1 MLDSPHTILYTALM
15 IAKLTGTLAEFDD
28 KSAIIDTASGVSY
41 ELFITPSALS
51 NKQTGEMISV
61 YTYMQV
67 RDDAHVLFGF
77 VSNDEK
83 RFFHLLLSVPGVGPK
98 TAFTITS
105 HISFEQA
112 VEAVRTNTVKVF
124 SEISGIGKKT
134 AMKILLE
141 LSVKFKTEFK
151 FEQHLSPDDKTVID
165 ALVELGYRKSEAQQ
179 LFEKLPKEL
188 SIEKKIQEALRMSVQ
203 K

>member
-1 MLDSPHTILYTALM
+1 MIYCLHM
-15 IAKLTGTLAEFDD
+15 IAKLTGTLSEFDE
-28 KSAIIDTASGVSY
+28 KSAVIDTASGVSY

-51 NKQTGEMISV
+51 NKQLGDSLSV
-61 YTYMQV
+61 YTYLQV
-67 RDDAHVLFGF
+67 RDDAHILFGF
-77 VSNDEK
+77 VSNEEK
-83 RFFHLLLSVPGVGPK
+83 RFFHLLISVPGVGPK
-98 TAFTITS
+98 TAFTIAS
-105 HISFEQA
+105 YISFEQA
-112 VEAVRTNTVKVF
+112 VEAVRTNSVKVF

-151 FEQHLSPDDKTVID
+151 FEQHLSTDDKTVID
-165 ALVELGYRKSEAQQ
+165 ALVELGYKKSEAQQ

>member
-1 MLDSPHTILYTALM
+1 M
-15 IAKLTGTLAEFDD
+15 IAKITGTLSEFDE
-28 KSAIIDTASGVSY
+28 KIAVIDTSSGVSY
-41 ELFITPSALS
+41 ELFITPAALS
-51 NKQTGEMISV
+51 QKQLGDTLTV
-61 YTYMQV
+61 YTHLQV
-67 RDDAHVLFGF
+67 RDDAHILFGF
-77 VSNDEK
+77 VSNEEK

-98 TAFTITS
+98 TAFSITS
-105 HISFEQA
+105 HISFERA

-124 SEISGIGKKT
+124 SEIPGIGKKT

-151 FEQHLSPDDKTVID
+151 FEQQLSPDDKTVID
-165 ALVELGYRKSEAQQ
+165 ALVELGYKKSEAQQ

-203 K
+203 KK

>member
-1 MLDSPHTILYTALM
+1 MIYCLHM
-15 IAKLTGTLAEFDD
+15 IAKLTGTLSEFDE
-28 KSAIIDTASGVSY
+28 KSAVIDTASGVSY
-41 ELFITPSALS
+41 ELFIMPSALS
-51 NKQTGEMISV
+51 NKQLGDSLSV
-61 YTYMQV
+61 YTYLQV

-77 VSNDEK
+77 VSNEEK

-98 TAFTITS
+98 TAFSIVS
-105 HISFEQA
+105 HITLEQA
-112 VEAVRTNTVKVF
+112 VKAVRSNTVKLF
-124 SEISGIGKKT
+124 SEIPGIGKKT

-151 FEQHLSPDDKTVID
+151 FEQQLSSDDKTVID
-165 ALVELGYRKSEAQQ
+165 ALVELGYKKSEAQQ

>member
-1 MLDSPHTILYTALM
+1 MIYCLHM
-15 IAKLTGTLAEFDD
+15 IAKLTGTLSEFDE
-28 KSAIIDTASGVSY
+28 KSAVIDTASGVSY
-41 ELFITPSALS
+41 ELFIMPSALS
-51 NKQTGEMISV
+51 NKQLGDSLSV
-61 YTYMQV
+61 YTYLQV

-77 VSNDEK
+77 VSNEEK

-98 TAFTITS
+98 TAFSIVS
-105 HISFEQA
+105 HITFEQA
-112 VEAVRTNTVKVF
+112 VKAVRSNTVKLF
-124 SEISGIGKKT
+124 SEIPGIGKKT

-151 FEQHLSPDDKTVID
+151 FEQQLSSDDKTVID
-165 ALVELGYRKSEAQQ
+165 ALVELGYKKSEAQQ

>member
-1 MLDSPHTILYTALM
+1 M
-15 IAKLTGTLAEFDD
+15 IAKITGTLSEFDE
-28 KSAIIDTASGVSY
+28 KIAVIDTSSGVSY
-41 ELFITPSALS
+41 ELFITPAALS
-51 NKQTGEMISV
+51 QKQLGDTLTV
-61 YTYMQV
+61 YTHLQV
-67 RDDAHVLFGF
+67 RDDAHILFGF
-77 VSNDEK
+77 VSNEEK

-151 FEQHLSPDDKTVID
+151 FEQQLSPDDKTVID
-165 ALVELGYRKSEAQQ
+165 ALVELGYKKGEAQQ

-203 K
+203 KNK

>member
-1 MLDSPHTILYTALM
+1 M
-15 IAKLTGTLAEFDD
+15 IAKLTGILSESDD
-28 KSAIIDTASGVSY
+28 KTAIIDTASGVSY
-41 ELFITPSALS
+41 ELFITPAAISGKHVGDAL
-51 NKQTGEMISV
+51 TV
-61 YTYMQV
+61 YTHLQI

-77 VSNDEK
+77 ANSEE
-83 RFFHLLLSVPGVGPK
+83 RQFFHLLLSVQGVGPK

-105 HISFEQA
+105 RISFQQA

-151 FEQHLSPDDKTVID
+151 FEQALSADDKTVID
-165 ALVELGYRKSEAQQ
+165 ALVELGYKRSEAQQ

-188 SIEKKIQEALRMSVQ
+188 SIEKKIQAALRMSVQ

>member
-1 MLDSPHTILYTALM
+1 M
-15 IAKLTGTLAEFDD
+15 IAKLTGILAEFDD
-28 KSAIIDTASGVSY
+28 KSAVIDTASGVSY
-41 ELFITPSALS
+41 ELFITPTALA
-51 NKQTGEMISV
+51 NRNLGETVTV
-61 YTYMQV
+61 YTYLQV

-77 VSNDEK
+77 LNNEEK

-112 VEAVRTNTVKVF
+112 VEAVRTNTVTKF
-124 SEISGIGKKT
+124 STIPGIGKKT

-151 FEQHLSPDDKTVID
+151 FEQQLSSDDKTVID
-165 ALVELGYRKSEAQQ
+165 ALVELGYKRSEAQQ

-203 K
+203 KK

>member
-1 MLDSPHTILYTALM
+1 M
-15 IAKLTGTLAEFDD
+15 IAKITGTLSEFDE
-28 KSAIIDTASGVSY
+28 KIAVIDTSSGVSY
-41 ELFITPSALS
+41 ELFITPAALTQ
-51 NKQTGEMISV
+51 KQLGDTLTV
-61 YTYMQV
+61 YTHLQV

-77 VSNDEK
+77 VSNEEK

-112 VEAVRTNTVKVF
+112 VEAVKTNTVKLF
-124 SEISGIGKKT
+124 SEIPGVGKKT
-134 AMKILLE
+134 AMKIVLE

-151 FEQHLSPDDKTVID
+151 FEQQLSPEDKTVID
-165 ALVELGYRKSEAQQ
+165 ALVELGYKKSEAQQ

>member
-1 MLDSPHTILYTALM
+1 M
-15 IAKLTGTLAEFDD
+15 IAKITGILAEFDE
-28 KSAIIDTASGVSY
+28 KNAVIDTVSGVSY
-41 ELFITPSALS
+41 ELFITPTALS
-51 NKQTGEMISV
+51 HKQMGDPISV

-77 VSNDEK
+77 VSNEEK
-83 RFFHLLLSVPGVGPK
+83 RFFHLLLSVSGVGPK
-98 TAFTITS
+98 TAFGIVS
-105 HISFEQA
+105 KISFQQA
-112 VEAVRTNTVKVF
+112 VEGVRTNSVKLF
-124 SEISGIGKKT
+124 SEIPGIGKKT

-151 FEQHLSPDDKTVID
+151 FEQQLSSDDKTVID
-165 ALVELGYRKSEAQQ
+165 ALVELGYGKNEARQ

-188 SIEKKIQEALRMSVQ
+188 SIEKKIQEALRMSVR

>member
-1 MLDSPHTILYTALM
+1 M
-15 IAKLTGTLAEFDD
+15 IAKLTGILAEFDD
-28 KSAIIDTASGVSY
+28 KTAIIDTPSGVSY
-41 ELFITPSALS
+41 ELYITPSALA
-51 NKQTGEMISV
+51 NRQMGDLIV
-61 YTYMQV
+61 VFTYLQV

-77 VSNDEK
+77 LNNDEK

-98 TAFTITS
+98 TAFIITS

-112 VEAVRTNTVKVF
+112 VEAVRTNTVTKF
-124 SEISGIGKKT
+124 STISGVGKKT

-151 FEQHLSPDDKTVID
+151 FEQQLSPDDKTVID
-165 ALVELGYRKSEAQQ
+165 ALVELGYKKNEAQQ

-188 SIEKKIQEALRMSVQ
+188 SIEKKIQEALRMSVR

>member
-1 MLDSPHTILYTALM
+1 MIYCLHM
-15 IAKLTGTLAEFDD
+15 IAKLTGTLSEFDE
-28 KSAIIDTASGVSY
+28 KSAVIDTASGVSY
-41 ELFITPSALS
+41 ELFIMPSALS
-51 NKQTGEMISV
+51 NKQLGDSLSV
-61 YTYMQV
+61 YTYLQV

-77 VSNDEK
+77 VSNEEK
-83 RFFHLLLSVPGVGPK
+83 RFFHLLISVPGVGPK
-98 TAFTITS
+98 TAFTIAS

-112 VEAVRTNTVKVF
+112 VEAVRTNSVKVF

-151 FEQHLSPDDKTVID
+151 FEQHLSTDDKTVID
-165 ALVELGYRKSEAQQ
+165 ALVELGYKKSEAQQ

>member
-1 MLDSPHTILYTALM
+1 M
-15 IAKLTGTLAEFDD
+15 IAKLSGTLAEFDD
-28 KSAIIDTASGVSY
+28 KSAVIDTASGVSY
-41 ELFITPSALS
+41 ELFITPTALS
-51 NKQTGEMISV
+51 GKTRGESLSV
-61 YTYMQV
+61 YTHLQI

-77 VSNDEK
+77 ATAEEK
-83 RFFHLLLSVPGVGPK
+83 QFFHLLLSVAGVGPK
-98 TAFTITS
+98 TAFSIVS
-105 HISFEQA
+105 QISFEQA

-151 FEQHLSPDDKTVID
+151 FEQQLSSDDKTVID
-165 ALVELGYRKSEAQQ
+165 ALVELGYKKSEAQK

-188 SIEKKIQEALRMSVQ
+188 SIEKKIQAALRMSVQ

>member
-1 MLDSPHTILYTALM
+1 M
-15 IAKLTGTLAEFDD
+15 IAKLTGTLSEFDE
-28 KSAIIDTASGVSY
+28 KSAVIDTASGVSY
-41 ELFITPSALS
+41 ELFIMPSALS
-51 NKQTGEMISV
+51 NKQLGDSLSV
-61 YTYMQV
+61 YTYLQV

-77 VSNDEK
+77 VSNEEK

-98 TAFTITS
+98 TAFSIVS
-105 HISFEQA
+105 HITLEQA
-112 VEAVRTNTVKVF
+112 VKAVRSNTVKLF
-124 SEISGIGKKT
+124 SEIPGIGKKT

-151 FEQHLSPDDKTVID
+151 FEQQLSSDDKTVID
-165 ALVELGYRKSEAQQ
+165 ALVELGYKKSEAQQ